1 MSVNTAATALPTTDT
16 PMTNAPM
23 ATCFT
28 EDRIDGKAVVSHL
41 NSADL
46 PTGRHLFY
54 FRPQDMASGQGW
66 YVPVSV
72 IQGARPGKRLLITS
86 GVHGDELNGVL
97 CVQQLMRELDP
108 AQISGTITLV
118 SGMNVPGI
126 LAGSRD
132 FIPSDPD
139 ASPVNLNRLFPG
151 DANHP
156 TAAGRY
162 LDALWQHLL
171 TPNADFTLDLHTQ
184 TRGAEYPL
192 YVFADY
198 RIDACV
204 RMAHLMA
211 PDCILDDPG
220 DAGVLETEWN
230 RRNVPCITVEVGTAK
245 RYQPAMVSR
254 TLQGIY
260 NILRDQGMLEGN
272 VIAPAAAPVEG
283 KATTTLRAKRSGYA
297 LPQVIL
303 GQQVVAGQLLAIQW
317 NAFGEEIER
326 YHAPCAGYVLSINSD
341 PLRESGSLLVRLLH

>member
-1 MSVNTAATALPTTDT
+1 MSVNTAAAALPTTDT

-156 TAAGRY
+156 
-162 LDALWQHLL
+162 
-171 TPNADFTLDLHTQ
+171 
-184 TRGAEYPL
+184 
-192 YVFADY
+192 
-198 RIDACV
+198 
-204 RMAHLMA
+204 
-211 PDCILDDPG
+211 
-220 DAGVLETEWN
+220 
-230 RRNVPCITVEVGTAK
+230 
-245 RYQPAMVSR
+245 
-254 TLQGIY
+254 
-260 NILRDQGMLEGN
+260 
-272 VIAPAAAPVEG
+272 
-283 KATTTLRAKRSGYA
+283 
-297 LPQVIL
+297 
-303 GQQVVAGQLLAIQW
+303 
-317 NAFGEEIER
+317 
-326 YHAPCAGYVLSINSD
+326 
-341 PLRESGSLLVRLLH
+341 